1 MVVAIIILCTTN
13 SIAVF
18 HIYCLVMNSE
28 SIWGATT
35 RESFCLTGYCKYNTY
50 NPSSYPLLPPSPFQ
64 KIQFHLLWIGF
75 GCSFK
80 CNSLFYS
87 LSSTGATVV
96 LKGYLYRAFLDGP
109 IKWHFYKLGILRK
122 EIILWD
128 VFQARM
134 TIFVMFKLA

>member
-50 NPSSYPLLPPSPFQ
+50 NPSLLFLLLLHFK
-64 KIQFHLLWIGF
+64 KIQFRLLWIGF

-80 CNSLFYS
+80 CNSLFS
-87 LSSTGATVV
+87 LSSTATVI